1 MEIPGKHLLL
11 AKGPWKIVD
20 GTETLKIGAS
30 SQLEAEFKKNS
41 QRAFSTIVLGM
52 QSSQLYLITS
62 TEEPIESSMGCLKKT
77 FRERNAGK
85 QAIPQ
90 EKVFP
95 NGNAGRYVHAT
106 TFKEYEGVNR

>member
-1 MEIPGKHLLL
+1 MKHLLL
-11 AKGPWKIVD
+11 TKGLWKIVD
-20 GTETLKIGAS
+20 GTETLKVGAS
-30 SQLEAEFKKNS
+30 SVLEAEFNKNS
-41 QRAFSTIVLGM
+41 QRAFSTIVLAAI
-52 QSSQLYLITS
+52 SHYIHRRA
-62 TEEPIESSMGCLKKT
+62 ESSMGCLNKT

-95 NGNAGRYVHAT
+95 NGNSGRYVHVT